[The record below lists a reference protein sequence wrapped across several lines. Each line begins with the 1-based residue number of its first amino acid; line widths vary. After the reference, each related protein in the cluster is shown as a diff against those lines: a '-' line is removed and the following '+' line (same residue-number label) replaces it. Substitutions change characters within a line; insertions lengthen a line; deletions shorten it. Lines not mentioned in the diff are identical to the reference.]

1 MQTEMPPT
9 VAAKRDDR
17 HRPVGSAGISKELT
31 QNSVHAVGVTLECG
45 SPPGTASGVIS
56 QLFTR
61 GVKRRPDREVRTWMR
76 LGHEANIS
84 CFRFGCKRFR
94 RRGGGGPPPR

>member
-17 HRPVGSAGISKELT
+17 HRTARSAGISKELA
-31 QNSVHAVGVTLECG
+31 QDSVDAVGVTLEGG
-45 SPPGTASGVIS
+45 SPPRTAGGIIS

-94 RRGGGGPPPR
+94 RRGRSSRPRV